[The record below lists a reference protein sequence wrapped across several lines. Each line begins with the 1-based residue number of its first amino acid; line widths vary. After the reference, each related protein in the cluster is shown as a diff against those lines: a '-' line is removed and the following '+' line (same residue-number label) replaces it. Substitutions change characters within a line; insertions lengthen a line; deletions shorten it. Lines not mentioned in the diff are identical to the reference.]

1 MKQLL
6 LLLLFVSNLTF
17 GQFSESFEGGIPASW
32 TVLAGGDTA
41 ETWGIRDLYTTTNT
55 VTAQNGTKSVAIFSD
70 EVAHDDYLVTP
81 QITVVSGVSD
91 KLTFWAR
98 SQSSQWPEVISVKAS
113 TTSATA
119 LAMTTVL
126 AATIAPSGSYF
137 TKYTIDLSSLLG
149 QTIYIGFHSTT
160 ADMHSF
166 EIDNVVVGSTP
177 SCVEPIS
184 PLTFSEITE
193 TSAVV
198 SWSAATPEPAL
209 GYEIYIST
217 TPTAP
222 TAASIPTA
230 TVTSGTTFL
239 ITGLVESTKYYV
251 YVRSKCSTT
260 ERSVWGHLGTVLTPT
275 IFEPVTPPYSFNF
288 DTGQIYQNLGWA
300 SSDTDGF
307 WSNYIASTTAPA
319 HSGFYF
325 IGSPNNSTM
334 GNNSWVF
341 TRGLALQANSIN
353 TINFYVKNFGT
364 ANLPQSLKLTVGSAP
379 ANAEQT
385 TILYSSA
392 TLQNTD
398 WTLISAT
405 YTPAE
410 TGVYYLGFNH
420 FSPAQAQYT
429 MLGIDTFSISS
440 VLDTAEFKQNQFSVF
455 PNPTNAV
462 LNVKIDKQISA
473 INVVDISGR
482 TTAVKVLSETSIDV
496 SSLANGVYFIEISTM
511 DGQFRKKFIKN

>member
-98 SQSSQWPEVISVKAS
+98 GGYYNGIISVKAS
-113 TTSATA
+113 TTTATA
-119 LAMTTVL
+119 SAMTTVL
-126 AATIAPSGSYF
+126 EATIAPGDYYF
-137 TKYTIDLSSLLG
+137 TKYTIDLTSLVG
-149 QTIYIGFHSTT
+149 QSIYVGFHSATISMS
-160 ADMHSF
+160 DF
-166 EIDNVVVGSTP
+166 DIDNVVVGATQ
-177 SCVEPIS
+177 SCSEPEFN
-184 PLTFSEITE
+184 LYFAGIT
-193 TSAVV
+193 TNSVFV
-198 SWSAATPEPAL
+198 LWSAPTPAPAL
-209 GYEIYIST
+209 GYEVYIST
-217 TPTAP
+217 SATAP
-222 TAASIPTA
+222 TAATTA
-230 TVTSGTTFL
+230 TETVTSGTSL
-239 ITGLVESTKYYV
+239 SISGLNDSTKYYV
-251 YVRSKCSTT
+251 YVRSKCSASNS
-260 ERSVWGHLGTVLTPT
+260 SVWGHLGTFLTVT
-275 IFEPVTPPYSFNF
+275 AFAPVTPPYSFNF
-288 DTGQIYQNLGWA
+288 DSGQVYQNLGWS
-300 SSDTDGF
+300 SSDTADIWNNYYNGQTGNMTGS
-307 WSNYIASTTAPA
+307 SNNATYQV
-319 HSGFYF
+319 
-325 IGSPNNSTM
+325 
-334 GNNSWVF
+334 NSWLF
-341 TRGLALQANSIN
+341 SRAINLQANSVN
-353 TINFYVKNFGT
+353 TIKFYLKNHQG
-364 ANLPQSLKLTVGSAP
+364 NLPQSMKLTVGPAP
-379 ANAEQT
+379 TNATQT
-385 TILYSSA
+385 TTIYSTTTFA
-392 TLQNTD
+392 NTT
-398 WTLISAT
+398 WTLVTAT
-405 YTPAE
+405 YTPTE
-410 TGVYYLGFNH
+410 TGIYYLGFNH
-420 FSPAQAQYT
+420 FSPAQPENV
-429 MLGIDTFSISS
+429 MLGLDTFSISS